1 MDKLKLLQLLFFAT
15 ATTAFISCA
24 TTTKGQMDVITVDN
38 LMQNADDYI
47 NDTITVRGFC
57 TSVCNNGGDH
67 MTIMGEDSTAV
78 IEVRANRELFSF
90 DTKALYSNVSI
101 TGILTE
107 NRVSEEF
114 LNDWEFRLDQSLE
127 GGGGNPT
134 AVAQLK
140 EQILMIRTAIAERIE
155 SEGKNY
161 WSQYKIASLEYE
173 IESDL
178 KNNK

>member
-38 LMQNADDYI
+38 LMQNA
-47 NDTITVRGFC
+47 
-57 TSVCNNGGDH
+57 
-67 MTIMGEDSTAV
+67 
-78 IEVRANRELFSF
+78 ELFSF